1 MRLMYCGR
9 CEERTPH
16 KYAGRENDFEEDGAL
31 VRAMATIFTLGM
43 SEFCN
48 SNYYYKCRCCGKIKI
63 VEAD

>member
-43 SEFCN
+43 SEF
-48 SNYYYKCRCCGKIKI
+48 
-63 VEAD
+63 